1 MITVLEEMKE
11 TQMLSS
17 LISENLKNIGKEKFI
32 ERVIKSLQV
41 ENNKTDREKA
51 EIYQRIDY
59 YLKNINELH
68 LFRTYCDGNDIAR
81 ALAFSAKLLKN
92 VPLNERNIR
101 SYHSDNRQ
109 YDPRKNGIN
118 IIKHGLSFD
127 DVFSLSK
134 GCFAR
139 LSVAVIENGE
149 QRHAVFTKVPNEDKF
164 IVSIVKFHSS
174 KNNDDIK
181 IAKITQDV
189 MAERLGMEND
199 WVEVD
204 ISQKDIVEIMKRA
217 KDIVNYDDTEPM
229 TFISS
234 WFFDVNSFD
243 KTVVDRIRFT
253 GNHKVK
259 EPKIAAR
266 EMKARA
272 LEILKNEWGIRG
284 K

>member
-1 MITVLEEMKE
+1 MITVLEEMEE

-17 LISENLKNIGKEKFI
+17 LISEKLEKIGKENFI
-32 ERVIKSLQV
+32 NEVLKKLEIDNS
-41 ENNKTDREKA
+41 KTGQEKL
-51 EIYQRIDY
+51 EICQRIEY
-59 YLKNINELH
+59 YLNNVNNLH
-68 LFRTYCDGNDIAR
+68 LFQTHCDGNDIAR
-81 ALAFSAKLLKN
+81 ALAFKVGLLKN
-92 VPLNERNIR
+92 IQLNERNVR

-109 YDPRKNGIN
+109 YDPKKNGIN

-127 DVFSLSK
+127 EVFSFSE
-134 GCFAR
+134 GVFAK
-139 LSVAVIENGE
+139 LSVGVIENGE
-149 QRHAVFTKVPNEDKF
+149 QRHAVFTKVPNKDKF

-181 IAKITQDV
+181 IAKITQEV
-189 MAERLGMEND
+189 MAERLDMDNA
-199 WVEVD
+199 WVDVD
-204 ISQKDIVEIMKRA
+204 ISEKDIVEIMKRA

-234 WFFDVNSFD
+234 WIFDINNFD
-243 KTVVDRIRFT
+243 KTVVDRIRFS

-259 EPKIAAR
+259 EPKVAAR

-272 LEILKNEWGIRG
+272 LEILKDEWGISS